1 MENYHKSKILAILIG
16 ILPLIFEFS
25 SNIWKGDNGFFIVS
39 AAYGLILLLLA
50 LSIPIEDL
58 DQWFL
63 EKTLSLL
70 SVFLALAV
78 VLNNLDIFPLSEI
91 GALYQLTII
100 SYMGILYF
108 LDRHFNTKNLVLL
121 FLNLNILAQLP
132 IKAGTLLIL
141 IISVLTF
148 VFYLIRVMVTFSEQL
163 RPFLLCVYLI
173 VLLISLVWY
182 VPELPEGIL
191 GNLSWNIGAILLLIE
206 LIILIEIIGAMIY
219 LKAKGYLAINAH
231 LIVGIIGFLTI
242 SELSMLVV
250 ESNVINTSYLVLIFI
265 LSLSIVNIFGNIS
278 LGKKQVK
285 ISVLI
290 PAYNSANTIVEALE
304 SIKNQ
309 TYQNW
314 EIILINDGSRDKTE
328 EIIRRYL
335 GNTKLPLTYTKQTHH
350 NYFQSIRHGLKYAS
364 GEIIF
369 VLDADKIL
377 FNQNVFYRAVST
389 ILGEKCDGMFIG
401 IRAMYQRLKDGKFHL
416 VRPYYRNE
424 VSLIK
429 TALGLGK
436 NIYTN
441 YAFWRREV
449 FETSVY
455 ENYLINGMPAWYNA
469 QNNLGLRV
477 ANGNFVGLKYRVSKK
492 SSLVNNHLKQNN
504 SKTLFELST
513 NLRTLHHIV
522 SRIKIPAYSTQA
534 TLYNLINRLR
544 IASLYPSIFK
554 QGQTSLK
561 EITPLVVKNI
571 KDSEL
576 DNVYLK
582 TIVDF
587 SNNFNPQKVVK
598 IIIHKDTKIYWG
610 TEIEEFNKKLS
621 KNMLDQFY
629 YDLMKMIAQG
639 TSVYKIK
646 KEDQKKLEQ
655 ILEFFTIRDYV
666 KIVSN

>member
-39 AAYGLILLLLA
+39 AAYGLVLLLLA

-108 LDRHFNTKNLVLL
+108 LDRHFNAKNLVLL
-121 FLNLNILAQLP
+121 LLNLNILAQLP

-148 VFYLIRVMVTFSEQL
+148 VFYLIRVVVTFSEQL

-182 VPELPEGIL
+182 VPELPDFVL
-191 GNLSWNIGAILLLIE
+191 KNLSWSIGSIIL
-206 LIILIEIIGAMIY
+206 LIEIIGSIFY
-219 LKAKGYLAINAH
+219 LKVKGHLRPTSH
-231 LIVGIIGFLTI
+231 LIVGIIIFLI
-242 SELSMLVV
+242 VNEISMLVA
-250 ESNVINTSYLVLIFI
+250 ESNVLNTSYLVLIFI
-265 LSLSIVNIFGNIS
+265 LSLSIINIFGNIS

-290 PAYNSANTIVEALE
+290 PAYNSAKTIVEALE

-314 EIILINDGSRDKTE
+314 EIILINDGSQDETE
-328 EIIRRYL
+328 KILRRYL
-335 GNTKLPLTYTKQTHH
+335 GNTKLPLKYTKQTHH
-350 NYFQSIRHGLKYAS
+350 NYFKAIRHGLKYAS

-377 FNQNVFYRAVST
+377 FNQNVFYRAIST
-389 ILGEKCDGMFIG
+389 ILGEKCDGMFVG

-429 TALGLGK
+429 TALGLGT

-441 YAFWRREV
+441 YAFWRREI

-469 QNNLGLRV
+469 ENNLGLRV
-477 ANGNFVGLKYRVSKK
+477 VNGNFVGLKYRVSKK
-492 SSLVNNHLKQNN
+492 VNLGDNPLKQNN

-522 SRIKIPAYSTQA
+522 SRINVPAYSTQA
-534 TLYNLINRLR
+534 TLYNLISRLH

-561 EITPLVVKNI
+561 KITPLVVKNI

-587 SNNFNPQKVVK
+587 SNNFDPQKTAK
-598 IIIHKDTKIYWG
+598 IVIPKGTKIYWG
-610 TEIEEFNKKLS
+610 TEFDEFSNKLS

-629 YDLMKMIAQG
+629 YDLMKIISQG
-639 TSVYKIK
+639 TTIYKIK
-646 KEDQKKLEQ
+646 KDDQKKLEQ

-666 KIVSN
+666 KIISN

>member
-1 MENYHKSKILAILIG
+1 MENYHKSNILAILIG

-108 LDRHFNTKNLVLL
+108 LDRHFNAKNLVLL
-121 FLNLNILAQLP
+121 LLNLNILAQLP

-148 VFYLIRVMVTFSEQL
+148 VFYLIRVVVTFSEQL

-182 VPELPEGIL
+182 VPELPDFVL
-191 GNLSWNIGAILLLIE
+191 KNLSWSIGSIIL
-206 LIILIEIIGAMIY
+206 LIEIIGSIFY
-219 LKAKGYLAINAH
+219 LKVKGHLRPTSH
-231 LIVGIIGFLTI
+231 LIVGIIIFLI
-242 SELSMLVV
+242 INEISMLVA
-250 ESNVINTSYLVLIFI
+250 ESNVLNTSYLVLIFI

-290 PAYNSANTIVEALE
+290 PAYNSAKTIVEALE

-314 EIILINDGSRDKTE
+314 EIILINDGSQDETE
-328 EIIRRYL
+328 KILRRYL
-335 GNTKLPLTYTKQTHH
+335 GNTKLPLKYTKQTHH
-350 NYFQSIRHGLKYAS
+350 NYFKAIRHGLKYAS

-389 ILGEKCDGMFIG
+389 ILGEKCDGMFVG

-429 TALGLGK
+429 TALGLGT

-441 YAFWRREV
+441 YAFWRREI

-469 QNNLGLRV
+469 ENNLGLRV
-477 ANGNFVGLKYRVSKK
+477 VNGNFVGLKYRVSKK
-492 SSLVNNHLKQNN
+492 VNLGDNPLKQNN

-522 SRIKIPAYSTQA
+522 SRINVPAYSTQA
-534 TLYNLINRLR
+534 TLYNLISRLH

-561 EITPLVVKNI
+561 KITPLVVKNI

-587 SNNFNPQKVVK
+587 SNNFDPQKTAK
-598 IIIHKDTKIYWG
+598 IVIPKGTKIYWG
-610 TEIEEFNKKLS
+610 TEFDEFSNKLS

-629 YDLMKMIAQG
+629 YDLMKIISQG
-639 TSVYKIK
+639 TTIYKIK
-646 KEDQKKLEQ
+646 KDDQKKLEQ

-666 KIVSN
+666 KIISN

>member
-25 SNIWKGDNGFFIVS
+25 SNIWKGDNGFFIIS
-39 AAYGLILLLLA
+39 AAYGLVLLLLA

-108 LDRHFNTKNLVLL
+108 LDRHFNAKNLVLL
-121 FLNLNILAQLP
+121 LLNLNILAQLP

-141 IISVLTF
+141 IISVLIF
-148 VFYLIRVMVTFSEQL
+148 VFYLIRVVVTFSEQL

-182 VPELPEGIL
+182 VPELPDFVL
-191 GNLSWNIGAILLLIE
+191 KNLSWSIGSIIL
-206 LIILIEIIGAMIY
+206 LIEIIGSISY
-219 LKAKGYLAINAH
+219 LKVKGHLRPTSH
-231 LIVGIIGFLTI
+231 LIVGIIIFLI
-242 SELSMLVV
+242 INEISMLVA
-250 ESNVINTSYLVLIFI
+250 ESNVLNTSYLVLIFI

-290 PAYNSANTIVEALE
+290 PAYNSAKTIVEALE

-314 EIILINDGSRDKTE
+314 EIILINDGSQDETE
-328 EIIRRYL
+328 TILRRYL
-335 GNTKLPLTYTKQTHH
+335 GNTKLPLKYTKQTHH
-350 NYFQSIRHGLKYAS
+350 NYFKAIRHGLKYAS

-389 ILGEKCDGMFIG
+389 ILGEKCDGMFVG

-429 TALGLGK
+429 TALGLGT

-441 YAFWRREV
+441 YAFWRREI

-469 QNNLGLRV
+469 ENNLGLRV
-477 ANGNFVGLKYRVSKK
+477 VNGNFVGLKYRVSKK
-492 SSLVNNHLKQNN
+492 VNLGDNPLKQNN

-522 SRIKIPAYSTQA
+522 SRINVPAYSTQA
-534 TLYNLINRLR
+534 TLYNLINRLH

-587 SNNFNPQKVVK
+587 SNNFDPQKTAK
-598 IIIHKDTKIYWG
+598 IVIPKGTKIYWG
-610 TEIEEFNKKLS
+610 TEFDEFSNKLS

-629 YDLMKMIAQG
+629 YDLMKIISQG
-639 TSVYKIK
+639 TTIYKIK
-646 KEDQKKLEQ
+646 KDDQKKLEQ

-666 KIVSN
+666 KIISN

>member
-50 LSIPIEDL
+50 LSIPLEDL

-108 LDRHFNTKNLVLL
+108 LDRHFNAKNLVLL
-121 FLNLNILAQLP
+121 LLNLNILAQLP

-148 VFYLIRVMVTFSEQL
+148 VFYLIRVVVTFSEQL

-182 VPELPEGIL
+182 VPEVPDFVFK
-191 GNLSWNIGAILLLIE
+191 NLSWSIGSVIL
-206 LIILIEIIGAMIY
+206 LIEIIGSIFY
-219 LKAKGYLAINAH
+219 LKVKGHLRPTSH
-231 LIVGIIGFLTI
+231 LIVGIIIFLI
-242 SELSMLVV
+242 INEISMLVA
-250 ESNVINTSYLVLIFI
+250 ESNVLNTSYLVLIFI
-265 LSLSIVNIFGNIS
+265 LSLSIVNIFGNIN

-290 PAYNSANTIVEALE
+290 PAYNSAKTIVEALE

-314 EIILINDGSRDKTE
+314 EIILINDGSQDETE
-328 EIIRRYL
+328 EILRRYL
-335 GNTKLPLTYTKQTHH
+335 GNTKLPLKYTKQTHH
-350 NYFQSIRHGLKYAS
+350 NYFKAIRHGLKYAS

-389 ILGEKCDGMFIG
+389 ILGEKCDGMFVG

-441 YAFWRREV
+441 YAFWRREI

-455 ENYLINGMPAWYNA
+455 ENYLINGMPVWYNA
-469 QNNLGLRV
+469 ENNLGLRV
-477 ANGNFVGLKYRVSKK
+477 VNGNFVGLKYRVSKK
-492 SSLVNNHLKQNN
+492 ANLGDNPLKQNN

-522 SRIKIPAYSTQA
+522 SRINVPAYSTQA
-534 TLYNLINRLR
+534 TLYDLINRLH

-561 EITPLVVKNI
+561 EITPLVTKNI
-571 KDSEL
+571 KNSEL
-576 DNVYLK
+576 NNIYLK
-582 TIVDF
+582 TIADF
-587 SNNFNPQKVVK
+587 SNNFDPQKTAK
-598 IIIHKDTKIYWG
+598 IAIPKGTKIYWG
-610 TEIEEFNKKLS
+610 TEIEEFSKKLS
-621 KNMLDQFY
+621 KNTLDQFY
-629 YDLMKMIAQG
+629 YDFMKIIGQG
-639 TSVYKIK
+639 TTIYEIK
-646 KEDQKKLEQ
+646 KDDQKKLEQ
-655 ILEFFTIRDYV
+655 ILDFFTIRDYV
-666 KIVSN
+666 RIISN

>member
-50 LSIPIEDL
+50 LSILLEDL

-108 LDRHFNTKNLVLL
+108 LDRHFNAKNLVLL
-121 FLNLNILAQLP
+121 LLNLNILAQLS

-148 VFYLIRVMVTFSEQL
+148 VFYLIRVVVTFSEQL

-182 VPELPEGIL
+182 VPELPDFVL
-191 GNLSWNIGAILLLIE
+191 KNLSWSIGSIIL
-206 LIILIEIIGAMIY
+206 LIEIIGSIFY
-219 LKAKGYLAINAH
+219 LKVKGHLRPSSH
-231 LIVGIIGFLTI
+231 LIVGIIIFLI
-242 SELSMLVV
+242 INEISMLVA
-250 ESNVINTSYLVLIFI
+250 ESNVLNTSYLVLIFI

-290 PAYNSANTIVEALE
+290 PAYNSAKTIVEALE

-314 EIILINDGSRDKTE
+314 EIILINDGSQDETE
-328 EIIRRYL
+328 EILRRYL
-335 GNTKLPLTYTKQTHH
+335 GNTKLPLKYTKQTHH
-350 NYFQSIRHGLKYAS
+350 NYFKAIRHGLKYAS

-389 ILGEKCDGMFIG
+389 ILGEKCDGMFVG

-441 YAFWRREV
+441 YAFWRREI

-455 ENYLINGMPAWYNA
+455 ENYLINGMPVWYNA
-469 QNNLGLRV
+469 ENNLGLRV
-477 ANGNFVGLKYRVSKK
+477 VNGNFVGLKYRVSKK
-492 SSLVNNHLKQNN
+492 VNLGDNSLKQNN

-522 SRIKIPAYSTQA
+522 SRINVPAYSTQA
-534 TLYNLINRLR
+534 TLYNLINRLH

-587 SNNFNPQKVVK
+587 SNNFDPQKTAK
-598 IIIHKDTKIYWG
+598 IVIPKGTKIYWG
-610 TEIEEFNKKLS
+610 TEIDEFSNKLS

-629 YDLMKMIAQG
+629 YDLMKIISQG
-639 TSVYKIK
+639 TTIYKIK
-646 KEDQKKLEQ
+646 KDDQKKLEQ
-655 ILEFFTIRDYV
+655 ILDFFTIRDYV
-666 KIVSN
+666 RIISN

>member
-50 LSIPIEDL
+50 LSIPLEDL

-108 LDRHFNTKNLVLL
+108 LDRHFNAKNLVLL
-121 FLNLNILAQLP
+121 LLNLNILAQLS

-148 VFYLIRVMVTFSEQL
+148 VFYLIRVVVTFSEQL

-182 VPELPEGIL
+182 VPEVPDFVFK
-191 GNLSWNIGAILLLIE
+191 NLSWSIGSIIL
-206 LIILIEIIGAMIY
+206 LIEIIGSIFY
-219 LKAKGYLAINAH
+219 LKVKGHLRPTSH
-231 LIVGIIGFLTI
+231 LIVGIIIFLI
-242 SELSMLVV
+242 INEISMLVA
-250 ESNVINTSYLVLIFI
+250 ESNVLNTSYLVLIFI

-290 PAYNSANTIVEALE
+290 PAYNSAKTIVEALE

-314 EIILINDGSRDKTE
+314 EIILINDGSQDETE
-328 EIIRRYL
+328 EILRRYL
-335 GNTKLPLTYTKQTHH
+335 GNTKLSLKYTKQTHH
-350 NYFQSIRHGLKYAS
+350 NYFKAIRHGLKYAS

-389 ILGEKCDGMFIG
+389 ILGEKCDGMFVG

-441 YAFWRREV
+441 YAFWRREI

-455 ENYLINGMPAWYNA
+455 ENYLINGMPVWYNA
-469 QNNLGLRV
+469 ENNLGLRV
-477 ANGNFVGLKYRVSKK
+477 VNGNFVGLKYRVSKK
-492 SSLVNNHLKQNN
+492 VNLGDNSLKQNN

-522 SRIKIPAYSTQA
+522 SRINVPAYSTQA
-534 TLYNLINRLR
+534 TLYNLINRLH

-587 SNNFNPQKVVK
+587 SNNFDPQKTTK
-598 IIIHKDTKIYWG
+598 IVIPKGTKIYWG
-610 TEIEEFNKKLS
+610 TEIDEFSNKLS

-629 YDLMKMIAQG
+629 YDLMKIISQG
-639 TSVYKIK
+639 TTIYKIK
-646 KEDQKKLEQ
+646 KDDQKKLEQ
-655 ILEFFTIRDYV
+655 ILDFFTIRDYV
-666 KIVSN
+666 RIISN

>member
-25 SNIWKGDNGFFIVS
+25 SNLWKGDNGFFIVS

-50 LSIPIEDL
+50 LSIPLEDL

-108 LDRHFNTKNLVLL
+108 LDRHFNAKNLVLL
-121 FLNLNILAQLP
+121 LLNLNILAQLP

-148 VFYLIRVMVTFSEQL
+148 VFYLIRVVVTFSEQL

-182 VPELPEGIL
+182 VPEVPDFVFK
-191 GNLSWNIGAILLLIE
+191 NLSWSIGSIIL
-206 LIILIEIIGAMIY
+206 LIEIIGSIFY
-219 LKAKGYLAINAH
+219 LKVKGHLRPTSH
-231 LIVGIIGFLTI
+231 LIVGIIIFLI
-242 SELSMLVV
+242 INEISMLVA
-250 ESNVINTSYLVLIFI
+250 ESNVLNTSYLVLIFI
-265 LSLSIVNIFGNIS
+265 LSLSIVNIFGNIN

-290 PAYNSANTIVEALE
+290 PAYNSAKTIVEALE

-314 EIILINDGSRDKTE
+314 EIILINDGSQDETE
-328 EIIRRYL
+328 EILRRYL
-335 GNTKLPLTYTKQTHH
+335 GNTKLPLKYTKQTHH
-350 NYFQSIRHGLKYAS
+350 NYFKAIRHGLKYAS

-389 ILGEKCDGMFIG
+389 ILGEKCDGMFVG

-441 YAFWRREV
+441 YAFWRREI

-455 ENYLINGMPAWYNA
+455 ENYLINGMPVWYNA
-469 QNNLGLRV
+469 ENNLGLRV
-477 ANGNFVGLKYRVSKK
+477 VNGNFVGLKYRVSKK
-492 SSLVNNHLKQNN
+492 VNLGDNSLKQNN

-522 SRIKIPAYSTQA
+522 SRINVPAYSTQA
-534 TLYNLINRLR
+534 TLYDLINRLH

-561 EITPLVVKNI
+561 EITPLVTKNI
-571 KDSEL
+571 KNSEL
-576 DNVYLK
+576 NNIYLK
-582 TIVDF
+582 TIADF
-587 SNNFNPQKVVK
+587 SNNFDPQKTAK
-598 IIIHKDTKIYWG
+598 IAIPKGTKIYWG
-610 TEIEEFNKKLS
+610 TEIEEFSKKLS
-621 KNMLDQFY
+621 KNTLDQFY
-629 YDLMKMIAQG
+629 YDFMKIIGQG
-639 TSVYKIK
+639 TTIYEIK
-646 KEDQKKLEQ
+646 KDDQKKLEQ

-666 KIVSN
+666 RIISN

>member
-108 LDRHFNTKNLVLL
+108 LDRHFNAKNLVLL
-121 FLNLNILAQLP
+121 LLNLNILAQLP

-148 VFYLIRVMVTFSEQL
+148 VFYLIRVVVTFSEQL

-182 VPELPEGIL
+182 VPELPDFVL
-191 GNLSWNIGAILLLIE
+191 KNLSWSIGSIIL
-206 LIILIEIIGAMIY
+206 LIEIIGSIFY
-219 LKAKGYLAINAH
+219 LKVKDHLRPTSH
-231 LIVGIIGFLTI
+231 LIVGIIIFLI
-242 SELSMLVV
+242 INEISMLVA
-250 ESNVINTSYLVLIFI
+250 ESNVLNTSYLVLIFI

-290 PAYNSANTIVEALE
+290 PAYNSAKTIVEALE

-314 EIILINDGSRDKTE
+314 EIILINDGSQDETE
-328 EIIRRYL
+328 TILRRYL
-335 GNTKLPLTYTKQTHH
+335 GNTKLPLKYTKQTHH
-350 NYFQSIRHGLKYAS
+350 NYFKAIRHGLKYAS

-389 ILGEKCDGMFIG
+389 ILGEKCDGMFVG

-429 TALGLGK
+429 TALGLGT

-441 YAFWRREV
+441 YAFWRREI

-469 QNNLGLRV
+469 ENNLGLRV
-477 ANGNFVGLKYRVSKK
+477 VNGNFVGLKYRVSKK
-492 SSLVNNHLKQNN
+492 VNLGDNPLKQNN

-522 SRIKIPAYSTQA
+522 SRINVPAYSTQA
-534 TLYNLINRLR
+534 TLYNLISRLH

-561 EITPLVVKNI
+561 KITPLVVKNI

-587 SNNFNPQKVVK
+587 SNNFDPQKTAK
-598 IIIHKDTKIYWG
+598 IVIPKGTKIYWG
-610 TEIEEFNKKLS
+610 TEFDEFSNKLS

-629 YDLMKMIAQG
+629 YDLMKIISQG
-639 TSVYKIK
+639 TTIYKIK
-646 KEDQKKLEQ
+646 KDDQKKLEQ

-666 KIVSN
+666 KIISN

>member
-39 AAYGLILLLLA
+39 AAYGLVLLLLA

-108 LDRHFNTKNLVLL
+108 LDRHFNAKNLVLL
-121 FLNLNILAQLP
+121 LLNLNILAQLP

-148 VFYLIRVMVTFSEQL
+148 VFYLIRVVVTFSEQL

-182 VPELPEGIL
+182 VPELPDFVL
-191 GNLSWNIGAILLLIE
+191 KNLSWSIGSIIL
-206 LIILIEIIGAMIY
+206 LIEIIGSIFY
-219 LKAKGYLAINAH
+219 LKVKDHLRPTSH
-231 LIVGIIGFLTI
+231 LIVGIIIFLI
-242 SELSMLVV
+242 INEISMLVA
-250 ESNVINTSYLVLIFI
+250 ESNVLNTSYLVLIFI

-290 PAYNSANTIVEALE
+290 PAYNSAKTIVEALE

-314 EIILINDGSRDKTE
+314 EIILINDGSQDETE
-328 EIIRRYL
+328 TILRRYL
-335 GNTKLPLTYTKQTHH
+335 GNTKLPLKYTKQTHH
-350 NYFQSIRHGLKYAS
+350 NYFKAIRHGLKYAS

-389 ILGEKCDGMFIG
+389 ILGEKCDGMFVG

-429 TALGLGK
+429 TALGLGT

-441 YAFWRREV
+441 YAFWRREI

-469 QNNLGLRV
+469 ENNLGLRV
-477 ANGNFVGLKYRVSKK
+477 VNGNFVGLKYRVSKK
-492 SSLVNNHLKQNN
+492 VNLGDNPLKQNN

-522 SRIKIPAYSTQA
+522 SRINAPAYSTQA
-534 TLYNLINRLR
+534 TLYNLINRLH

-571 KDSEL
+571 KYSEL

-587 SNNFNPQKVVK
+587 SNNFDPQKTAK
-598 IIIHKDTKIYWG
+598 IVIPKGTKIYWG
-610 TEIEEFNKKLS
+610 TEIDEFSNKLS

-629 YDLMKMIAQG
+629 YDLMKIISQG
-639 TSVYKIK
+639 TTIYKIK
-646 KEDQKKLEQ
+646 KDDQKKLEQ

-666 KIVSN
+666 KIISN

>member
-100 SYMGILYF
+100 SYMEILYF
-108 LDRHFNTKNLVLL
+108 LDRHFNAKNLVLL
-121 FLNLNILAQLP
+121 LLNLNILAQLP

-141 IISVLTF
+141 IISVLIF
-148 VFYLIRVMVTFSEQL
+148 VFYLIRVVVTFSEQL

-182 VPELPEGIL
+182 VPELL
-191 GNLSWNIGAILLLIE
+191 DFVLKNLSWSIGSIIL
-206 LIILIEIIGAMIY
+206 LIEIIGSIFY
-219 LKAKGYLAINAH
+219 LKVKGHLRPTSH
-231 LIVGIIGFLTI
+231 LIVGIIIFLI
-242 SELSMLVV
+242 INEISMLVA
-250 ESNVINTSYLVLIFI
+250 ESNVLNTSYLVLIFI

-290 PAYNSANTIVEALE
+290 PAYNSAKTIVEALE

-314 EIILINDGSRDKTE
+314 EIILINDGSQDETE
-328 EIIRRYL
+328 TILRRYL
-335 GNTKLPLTYTKQTHH
+335 GNTKLPLKYTKQTHH
-350 NYFQSIRHGLKYAS
+350 NYFKAIRHGLKYAS

-389 ILGEKCDGMFIG
+389 ILGEKCDGMFVG

-429 TALGLGK
+429 TALGLGT

-441 YAFWRREV
+441 YAFWRREI

-469 QNNLGLRV
+469 ENNLGLRV
-477 ANGNFVGLKYRVSKK
+477 VNGNFVGLKYRVSKK
-492 SSLVNNHLKQNN
+492 VNLGDNPLKQNN

-522 SRIKIPAYSTQA
+522 SRINVPAYSTQA
-534 TLYNLINRLR
+534 TLYNLINRLH

-587 SNNFNPQKVVK
+587 SNNFDPQKTAK
-598 IIIHKDTKIYWG
+598 IVIPKGTKIYWG
-610 TEIEEFNKKLS
+610 TGIDEFSNKLS
-621 KNMLDQFY
+621 KNTLEQFY
-629 YDLMKMIAQG
+629 YDLIKIISQG
-639 TSVYKIK
+639 TTIYKIK
-646 KEDQKKLEQ
+646 KDDQKKLEQ

-666 KIVSN
+666 KIISN

>member
-1 MENYHKSKILAILIG
+1 MEY
-16 ILPLIFEFS
+16 
-25 SNIWKGDNGFFIVS
+25 
-39 AAYGLILLLLA
+39 
-50 LSIPIEDL
+50 
-58 DQWFL
+58 
-63 EKTLSLL
+63 
-70 SVFLALAV
+70 
-78 VLNNLDIFPLSEI
+78 
-91 GALYQLTII
+91 
-100 SYMGILYF
+100 
-108 LDRHFNTKNLVLL
+108 
-121 FLNLNILAQLP
+121 
-132 IKAGTLLIL
+132 
-141 IISVLTF
+141 
-148 VFYLIRVMVTFSEQL
+148 
-163 RPFLLCVYLI
+163 C
-173 VLLISLVWY
+173 
-182 VPELPEGIL
+182 
-191 GNLSWNIGAILLLIE
+191 
-206 LIILIEIIGAMIY
+206 
-219 LKAKGYLAINAH
+219 
-231 LIVGIIGFLTI
+231 
-242 SELSMLVV
+242 
-250 ESNVINTSYLVLIFI
+250 NTSYLVLIFI

-314 EIILINDGSRDKTE
+314 EIILINDSSRDKTE
-328 EIIRRYL
+328 EILRRYL
-335 GNTKLPLTYTKQTHH
+335 GNTKLPLKYIKQTHH
-350 NYFQSIRHGLKYAS
+350 NYFQAIRHGLKYAH

-492 SSLVNNHLKQNN
+492 VNLVDNPLKQTN

-522 SRIKIPAYSTQA
+522 SRIKVPAYSTQA
-534 TLYNLINRLR
+534 ALYNLINRLH

-554 QGQTSLK
+554 QGQTSLR
-561 EITPLVVKNI
+561 EITPLVTKNI
-571 KDSEL
+571 KNSEL
-576 DNVYLK
+576 NNIYLN

-587 SNNFNPQKVVK
+587 SNNFDPQKTAK
-598 IIIHKDTKIYWG
+598 ISIPKGTKIYWG
-610 TEIEEFNKKLS
+610 TEIEEFSKKLS
-621 KNMLDQFY
+621 KNTLDQFY
-629 YDLMKMIAQG
+629 YDFMKIIGQG
-639 TSVYKIK
+639 TTIYEIK
-646 KEDQKKLEQ
+646 KDDQKKLEQ
-655 ILEFFTIRDYV
+655 VLEFFTIRDYV
-666 KIVSN
+666 KIISN

>member
-108 LDRHFNTKNLVLL
+108 LDRHFNAKNLVLL
-121 FLNLNILAQLP
+121 LLNLNILAQLP

-148 VFYLIRVMVTFSEQL
+148 VFYLIRVVVTFSEQL

-182 VPELPEGIL
+182 VPELPDFVL
-191 GNLSWNIGAILLLIE
+191 KNLSWSIGSIIL
-206 LIILIEIIGAMIY
+206 LIEIIGSIFY
-219 LKAKGYLAINAH
+219 LKVKGHLRPTSH
-231 LIVGIIGFLTI
+231 LIVGIIIFLI
-242 SELSMLVV
+242 VNEISMLVA
-250 ESNVINTSYLVLIFI
+250 ESNVLNTSYLVLIFI

-290 PAYNSANTIVEALE
+290 PAYNSAKTIVEALE

-314 EIILINDGSRDKTE
+314 EIILINDGSQDETE
-328 EIIRRYL
+328 KILRRYL
-335 GNTKLPLTYTKQTHH
+335 GNTKLPLKYTKQTHH
-350 NYFQSIRHGLKYAS
+350 NYFKAIRHGLKYAS

-389 ILGEKCDGMFIG
+389 ILGEKCDGMFVG

-429 TALGLGK
+429 TALGLGT

-441 YAFWRREV
+441 YAFWRREI

-455 ENYLINGMPAWYNA
+455 ENYLINGMPAWYNTE
-469 QNNLGLRV
+469 NNLGLRV
-477 ANGNFVGLKYRVSKK
+477 VNGNFVGLKYRVSKK
-492 SSLVNNHLKQNN
+492 VNLGDNPLKQNN

-522 SRIKIPAYSTQA
+522 SRINVPAYSTQA
-534 TLYNLINRLR
+534 TLYNLINRLH

-587 SNNFNPQKVVK
+587 SNNFDPQKTAK
-598 IIIHKDTKIYWG
+598 IVIPKGTKIYWG
-610 TEIEEFNKKLS
+610 TGIDEFSNKLS
-621 KNMLDQFY
+621 KNTLEQFY
-629 YDLMKMIAQG
+629 YDLIKIISQG
-639 TSVYKIK
+639 TTIYKIK
-646 KEDQKKLEQ
+646 KDDQKKLEQ

-666 KIVSN
+666 KIISN

>member
-25 SNIWKGDNGFFIVS
+25 SNIWKGDNGFFIIS
-39 AAYGLILLLLA
+39 AAYGLVLLLLA

-108 LDRHFNTKNLVLL
+108 LDRHFNAKNLVLL
-121 FLNLNILAQLP
+121 LLNLNILAQLP

-148 VFYLIRVMVTFSEQL
+148 VFYLIRVVVTFSEQL

-182 VPELPEGIL
+182 VPELPDFVL
-191 GNLSWNIGAILLLIE
+191 KNLSWSIGSIIL
-206 LIILIEIIGAMIY
+206 LIEIIGSIFY
-219 LKAKGYLAINAH
+219 LKVKGHLRPTSH
-231 LIVGIIGFLTI
+231 LIVGIIIFLI
-242 SELSMLVV
+242 VNEISMLVS
-250 ESNVINTSYLVLIFI
+250 ESNVLNTSYLVLIFI

-290 PAYNSANTIVEALE
+290 PAYNSAKTIVEALE

-314 EIILINDGSRDKTE
+314 EIILINDGSQDETE
-328 EIIRRYL
+328 KILRRYL
-335 GNTKLPLTYTKQTHH
+335 GNTKLPLKYTKQTHH
-350 NYFQSIRHGLKYAS
+350 NYFKAIRHGLKYAS

-389 ILGEKCDGMFIG
+389 ILGEKCDGMFVG

-429 TALGLGK
+429 TALGLGT

-441 YAFWRREV
+441 YAFWRREI

-469 QNNLGLRV
+469 ENNLGLRV
-477 ANGNFVGLKYRVSKK
+477 VNGNFVGLKYRVSKK
-492 SSLVNNHLKQNN
+492 VNLGDNPLKQNN

-522 SRIKIPAYSTQA
+522 SRINVPAYSTQE
-534 TLYNLINRLR
+534 TLYNLISRLH

-561 EITPLVVKNI
+561 KITPLVVKNI

-587 SNNFNPQKVVK
+587 SNNFDPQKTAK
-598 IIIHKDTKIYWG
+598 IVIPKGTKIYWG
-610 TEIEEFNKKLS
+610 TEIDEFSNKLS

-629 YDLMKMIAQG
+629 YDLMKIISQG
-639 TSVYKIK
+639 TTIYKIK
-646 KEDQKKLEQ
+646 KDDQKKLEQ

-666 KIVSN
+666 KIISN

>member
-25 SNIWKGDNGFFIVS
+25 SNIWKDDNGFFIVS

-108 LDRHFNTKNLVLL
+108 LDRHFNAKNLVLL
-121 FLNLNILAQLP
+121 LLNLNILAQLP

-148 VFYLIRVMVTFSEQL
+148 VFYLIRVVVTFSEQL

-182 VPELPEGIL
+182 VPELPDFVL
-191 GNLSWNIGAILLLIE
+191 KNLSWSIGSIIL
-206 LIILIEIIGAMIY
+206 LIEIIGSIFY
-219 LKAKGYLAINAH
+219 LKVKGHLRPTSH
-231 LIVGIIGFLTI
+231 LIVGIIIFLI
-242 SELSMLVV
+242 VNEISMLVA
-250 ESNVINTSYLVLIFI
+250 ESNVLNTSYLVLIFI

-290 PAYNSANTIVEALE
+290 PAYNSAKTIVEALE

-314 EIILINDGSRDKTE
+314 EIILINDGSQDKTE
-328 EIIRRYL
+328 KILRRYL
-335 GNTKLPLTYTKQTHH
+335 GNTKLPLKYTKQTHH
-350 NYFQSIRHGLKYAS
+350 NYFKAIRHGLKYAS

-389 ILGEKCDGMFIG
+389 ILGEKCDGMFVG

-429 TALGLGK
+429 TALGLGT

-441 YAFWRREV
+441 YAFWRREI

-469 QNNLGLRV
+469 ENNLGLRV
-477 ANGNFVGLKYRVSKK
+477 VNGNFVGLKYRVSKK
-492 SSLVNNHLKQNN
+492 VNLGDNPLKQNN

-522 SRIKIPAYSTQA
+522 SRINVPAYSTQA
-534 TLYNLINRLR
+534 TLYNLISRLH

-561 EITPLVVKNI
+561 KITPLVVKNI

-587 SNNFNPQKVVK
+587 SNNFDPQKTAK
-598 IIIHKDTKIYWG
+598 IVIPKGTKIYWG
-610 TEIEEFNKKLS
+610 TEIDEFSNKLS

-629 YDLMKMIAQG
+629 YDLMKIISQG
-639 TSVYKIK
+639 TTIYKIK
-646 KEDQKKLEQ
+646 KDDQKKLEQ

-666 KIVSN
+666 KIISN

>member
-39 AAYGLILLLLA
+39 AAYGLVLLLLA

-78 VLNNLDIFPLSEI
+78 VLNNLYIFPLSEI

-108 LDRHFNTKNLVLL
+108 LDRHFNAKNLVLL
-121 FLNLNILAQLP
+121 LLNLNILAQLP

-148 VFYLIRVMVTFSEQL
+148 VFYLIRVVVTFSEQL

-182 VPELPEGIL
+182 VPELPDFVL
-191 GNLSWNIGAILLLIE
+191 KNLSWSIGSIIL
-206 LIILIEIIGAMIY
+206 LIEIIGSIFY
-219 LKAKGYLAINAH
+219 LKVKGHLRPTSH
-231 LIVGIIGFLTI
+231 LIVGIIIFLI
-242 SELSMLVV
+242 VNEISMLVA
-250 ESNVINTSYLVLIFI
+250 ESNVLNTSYLVLIFI

-290 PAYNSANTIVEALE
+290 PAYNSAKTIVEALE

-314 EIILINDGSRDKTE
+314 EIILINDGSQDETE
-328 EIIRRYL
+328 KILRRYL
-335 GNTKLPLTYTKQTHH
+335 GNTKLPLKYTKQTHH
-350 NYFQSIRHGLKYAS
+350 NYFKAIRHGLKYAS

-389 ILGEKCDGMFIG
+389 ILGEKCDGMFVG

-429 TALGLGK
+429 TALGLGT

-441 YAFWRREV
+441 YAFWRREI

-469 QNNLGLRV
+469 ENNLGLRV
-477 ANGNFVGLKYRVSKK
+477 VNGNFVGLKYRVSKK
-492 SSLVNNHLKQNN
+492 VNLGDNPLKQNN

-522 SRIKIPAYSTQA
+522 SRINVPAYSTQA
-534 TLYNLINRLR
+534 TLYNLINRLH

-587 SNNFNPQKVVK
+587 SNNFDPQKTAK
-598 IIIHKDTKIYWG
+598 IVIPKGTKIYWG
-610 TEIEEFNKKLS
+610 TGIDEFSNKLS
-621 KNMLDQFY
+621 KNTLEQFY
-629 YDLMKMIAQG
+629 YDLMKIISQG
-639 TSVYKIK
+639 TTIYKIK
-646 KEDQKKLEQ
+646 KDDQKKLEQ

-666 KIVSN
+666 KIISN

>member
-108 LDRHFNTKNLVLL
+108 LDRHFNAKNLVLL
-121 FLNLNILAQLP
+121 LLNLNILAQLP

-148 VFYLIRVMVTFSEQL
+148 VFYLIRVVVTFSEQL

-182 VPELPEGIL
+182 VPELPDFVL
-191 GNLSWNIGAILLLIE
+191 KNLSWSIGSIIL
-206 LIILIEIIGAMIY
+206 LIEIIGSIFY
-219 LKAKGYLAINAH
+219 LKVKGHLRPTSH
-231 LIVGIIGFLTI
+231 LIVGIIIFLI
-242 SELSMLVV
+242 VNEISMLVS
-250 ESNVINTSYLVLIFI
+250 ESNVLNTSYLVLIFI

-290 PAYNSANTIVEALE
+290 PAYNSAKTIVEALE

-314 EIILINDGSRDKTE
+314 EIILINDGSQDETE
-328 EIIRRYL
+328 KILRRYL
-335 GNTKLPLTYTKQTHH
+335 GNTKLPLKYIKQTHH
-350 NYFQSIRHGLKYAS
+350 NYFKAIRHGLKYAS

-389 ILGEKCDGMFIG
+389 ILGEKCDGMFVG

-429 TALGLGK
+429 TALGLGT

-441 YAFWRREV
+441 YAFWRREI

-469 QNNLGLRV
+469 ENNLGLRV
-477 ANGNFVGLKYRVSKK
+477 VNGNFVGLKYRVSKK
-492 SSLVNNHLKQNN
+492 VNLGDNPLKQSN

-513 NLRTLHHIV
+513 NSRTLHHIV
-522 SRIKIPAYSTQA
+522 SRINVPAYSTQA
-534 TLYNLINRLR
+534 TLYNLINRLH

-561 EITPLVVKNI
+561 KITPLVVKNI

-587 SNNFNPQKVVK
+587 SNNFDPQKTAK
-598 IIIHKDTKIYWG
+598 IVIPKGTKIYWG
-610 TEIEEFNKKLS
+610 TEFDEFSNKLS

-629 YDLMKMIAQG
+629 YDLMKIISQG
-639 TSVYKIK
+639 TTIYKIK
-646 KEDQKKLEQ
+646 KDDQKKLEQ

-666 KIVSN
+666 KIISN

>member
-39 AAYGLILLLLA
+39 AAYGLVLLLLA

-108 LDRHFNTKNLVLL
+108 LDRHFNAKNLVLL
-121 FLNLNILAQLP
+121 LLNLNILAQLP

-148 VFYLIRVMVTFSEQL
+148 VFYLIRVVVTFSEQL

-182 VPELPEGIL
+182 VPELPDFVL
-191 GNLSWNIGAILLLIE
+191 KNLSWSIGSIIL
-206 LIILIEIIGAMIY
+206 LIEIIGSIFY
-219 LKAKGYLAINAH
+219 LKVKGHLRPTSH
-231 LIVGIIGFLTI
+231 LIVGIIIFLI
-242 SELSMLVV
+242 VNEISMLVS
-250 ESNVINTSYLVLIFI
+250 ESNVLNTSYLVLIFI

-290 PAYNSANTIVEALE
+290 PAYNSAKTIVEALE

-314 EIILINDGSRDKTE
+314 EIILINDGSQDETE
-328 EIIRRYL
+328 KILRRYL
-335 GNTKLPLTYTKQTHH
+335 GNTKLPLKYTKQTHH
-350 NYFQSIRHGLKYAS
+350 NYFKAIRHGLKYAS

-389 ILGEKCDGMFIG
+389 ILGEKCDGMFVG

-429 TALGLGK
+429 TALGLGT

-441 YAFWRREV
+441 YAFWRREI

-469 QNNLGLRV
+469 ENNLGLRV
-477 ANGNFVGLKYRVSKK
+477 VNGNFVGLKYRVSKK
-492 SSLVNNHLKQNN
+492 VNLGDNPLKQNN

-522 SRIKIPAYSTQA
+522 SRINVPAYSTQA
-534 TLYNLINRLR
+534 TLYNLISRLH
-544 IASLYPSIFK
+544 IASLYPSISK

-561 EITPLVVKNI
+561 KITPLVVKNI

-587 SNNFNPQKVVK
+587 SNNFDPQKTAK
-598 IIIHKDTKIYWG
+598 IVIPKGTKIYWG
-610 TEIEEFNKKLS
+610 TEFDEFSNKLS

-629 YDLMKMIAQG
+629 YDLMKIISQG
-639 TSVYKIK
+639 TTIYKIK
-646 KEDQKKLEQ
+646 KDDQKKLEQ

-666 KIVSN
+666 KIISN

>member
-50 LSIPIEDL
+50 LSIPLEDL

-108 LDRHFNTKNLVLL
+108 LDRHFNAKNLVLL
-121 FLNLNILAQLP
+121 LLNLNILAQLP

-148 VFYLIRVMVTFSEQL
+148 VFYLIRVVVTFSEQL

-182 VPELPEGIL
+182 VPEVPDFVFK
-191 GNLSWNIGAILLLIE
+191 NLSWSIGSVIL
-206 LIILIEIIGAMIY
+206 LIEIIGSIFY
-219 LKAKGYLAINAH
+219 LKVKGHLRPTSH
-231 LIVGIIGFLTI
+231 LIVGIIIFLI
-242 SELSMLVV
+242 INEISMLVA
-250 ESNVINTSYLVLIFI
+250 ESNVLNTSYLVLIFI

-290 PAYNSANTIVEALE
+290 PAYNSAKTIVEALE

-314 EIILINDGSRDKTE
+314 EIILINDGSQDETE
-328 EIIRRYL
+328 EILRRYL
-335 GNTKLPLTYTKQTHH
+335 GNTKLSLKYTKQTHH
-350 NYFQSIRHGLKYAS
+350 NYFKAIRHGLKYAS

-389 ILGEKCDGMFIG
+389 ILGEKCDGMFVG

-441 YAFWRREV
+441 YAFWRREI

-455 ENYLINGMPAWYNA
+455 ENYLINGMPVWYNA
-469 QNNLGLRV
+469 ENNLGLRV
-477 ANGNFVGLKYRVSKK
+477 VNGNFVGLKYRVSKK
-492 SSLVNNHLKQNN
+492 VNLGDNSLKQNN

-522 SRIKIPAYSTQA
+522 SRINVPAYSTQA
-534 TLYNLINRLR
+534 TLYNLINRLH

-587 SNNFNPQKVVK
+587 SNNFDPQKTTK
-598 IIIHKDTKIYWG
+598 IVIPKGTKIYWG
-610 TEIEEFNKKLS
+610 TEIDEFSNKLS

-629 YDLMKMIAQG
+629 YDLMKIISQG
-639 TSVYKIK
+639 TTIYKIK
-646 KEDQKKLEQ
+646 KDDQKKLEQ
-655 ILEFFTIRDYV
+655 ILDFFTIRDYV
-666 KIVSN
+666 RIISN

>member
-39 AAYGLILLLLA
+39 AAYGLVLLLLA

-108 LDRHFNTKNLVLL
+108 LDRHFNAKNLVLL
-121 FLNLNILAQLP
+121 LLNLNILAQLP

-148 VFYLIRVMVTFSEQL
+148 VFYLIRVVVTFSEQL

-182 VPELPEGIL
+182 VPELPDFVL
-191 GNLSWNIGAILLLIE
+191 KNLSWSIGSIIL
-206 LIILIEIIGAMIY
+206 LIEIIGSIFY
-219 LKAKGYLAINAH
+219 LKVKGHLRPTSH
-231 LIVGIIGFLTI
+231 LIVGIIIFLI
-242 SELSMLVV
+242 VNEISMLVS
-250 ESNVINTSYLVLIFI
+250 ESNVLNTSYLVLIFI
-265 LSLSIVNIFGNIS
+265 LFLSIVNIFGNIS

-290 PAYNSANTIVEALE
+290 PAYNSAKTIVEALE

-314 EIILINDGSRDKTE
+314 EIILINDGSQDETE
-328 EIIRRYL
+328 KILRRYL
-335 GNTKLPLTYTKQTHH
+335 GNTKLPLKYTKQTHH
-350 NYFQSIRHGLKYAS
+350 NYFKAIRHGLKYAS

-389 ILGEKCDGMFIG
+389 ILGEKCDGMFVG

-429 TALGLGK
+429 TVLGLGT

-441 YAFWRREV
+441 YAFWRREI

-469 QNNLGLRV
+469 ENNLGLRV
-477 ANGNFVGLKYRVSKK
+477 VNGNFVGLKYRVSKK
-492 SSLVNNHLKQNN
+492 VNLGDNPLKQNN

-522 SRIKIPAYSTQA
+522 SRINMPAYSTQA
-534 TLYNLINRLR
+534 TLYNLINRLH

-587 SNNFNPQKVVK
+587 SNNFDPQKTAK
-598 IIIHKDTKIYWG
+598 IVIPKGTKIYWG
-610 TEIEEFNKKLS
+610 TGIDEFSNKLS
-621 KNMLDQFY
+621 KNTLEQFY
-629 YDLMKMIAQG
+629 YDLIKIISQG
-639 TSVYKIK
+639 TTIYKIK
-646 KEDQKKLEQ
+646 H
-655 ILEFFTIRDYV
+655 
-666 KIVSN
+666 

>member
-16 ILPLIFEFS
+16 ILPLIFELS

-39 AAYGLILLLLA
+39 AAYGLILLLLV
-50 LSIPIEDL
+50 LSMPLEDL

-70 SVFLALAV
+70 SVFLALV
-78 VLNNLDIFPLSEI
+78 VFLNKIDIFSLSEI

-121 FLNLNILAQLP
+121 LLNLNVLAQLP

-141 IISVLTF
+141 IVSVLTF
-148 VFYLIRVMVTFSEQL
+148 IFYLIRVIITFSEQL

-182 VPELPEGIL
+182 VPELPDFVL
-191 GNLSWNIGAILLLIE
+191 KNLSWSIGAIFL
-206 LIILIEIIGAMIY
+206 LIEIIGAIFY
-219 LKAKGYLAINAH
+219 LKFRGNLRPTSH
-231 LIVGIIGFLTI
+231 LIVGIIIFLIINEI
-242 SELSMLVV
+242 SLLIA
-250 ESNVINTSYLVLIFI
+250 ESNVINTSYLILIFI
-265 LSLSIVNIFGNIS
+265 LALSIVNIFGNIS
-278 LGKKQVK
+278 LEEKEVK

-290 PAYNSANTIVEALE
+290 PAHNSANTIVEALE

-314 EIILINDGSRDKTE
+314 EIILINDGSRDETE
-328 EIIRRYL
+328 EILKRYL
-335 GNTKLPLTYTKQTHH
+335 RNTKLHLKYIRQNHH
-350 NYFQSIRHGLKYAS
+350 NYFQAIRYGLKYAS

-369 VLDADKIL
+369 VLNADKIL

-389 ILGEKCDGMFIG
+389 ILGEKCDGMFVG

-449 FETSVY
+449 FETSIY

-469 QNNLGLRV
+469 RNNLGLRV
-477 ANGNFVGLKYRVSKK
+477 VNGNFVGLKYRVSKK
-492 SSLVNNHLKQNN
+492 ENLVDNVLKQNN
-504 SKTLFELST
+504 SRTLFDLSV
-513 NLRTLHHIV
+513 NLRTLYHIV
-522 SRIKIPAYSTQA
+522 SRIKVPAYSAQV
-534 TLYNLINRLR
+534 TLYNIINRLH

-554 QGQTSLK
+554 HGQTPLEK
-561 EITPLVVKNI
+561 LAPLVDEII
-571 KDSEL
+571 KDSKL
-576 DNVYLK
+576 DNMYLK

-587 SNNFNPQKVVK
+587 SNNFDPQKTAK
-598 IIIHKDTKIYWG
+598 ITIPKGTRIYWG
-610 TEIEEFNKKLS
+610 TEIEEFNKKLE
-621 KNMLDQFY
+621 KNALEPFY
-629 YDLMKMIAQG
+629 YDLMKKIAQG
-639 TSVYKIK
+639 TTIFKVK
-646 KEDQKKLEQ
+646 KEDQKKAEQ
-655 ILEFFTIRDYV
+655 ILEFFTIKDYAKV
-666 KIVSN
+666 VRI

>member
-39 AAYGLILLLLA
+39 AAYGLVLLLLA

-108 LDRHFNTKNLVLL
+108 LDRHFNAKNLVLL
-121 FLNLNILAQLP
+121 LLNLNILAQLP

-148 VFYLIRVMVTFSEQL
+148 VFYLIRVVVTFSEQL

-182 VPELPEGIL
+182 VPELPDFVL
-191 GNLSWNIGAILLLIE
+191 KNLSWSIGSIIL
-206 LIILIEIIGAMIY
+206 LIEIIGSIFY
-219 LKAKGYLAINAH
+219 LKVKGHLIPTSH
-231 LIVGIIGFLTI
+231 LIVGIIIFLI
-242 SELSMLVV
+242 VNEISMLVS
-250 ESNVINTSYLVLIFI
+250 ESNVLNTSYLVLIFI

-290 PAYNSANTIVEALE
+290 PAYNSAKTIVEALE

-314 EIILINDGSRDKTE
+314 EIILINDGSQDETE
-328 EIIRRYL
+328 KILRRYL
-335 GNTKLPLTYTKQTHH
+335 GNKKLPLKYTKQTHH
-350 NYFQSIRHGLKYAS
+350 NYFKAIRHGLKYAS

-389 ILGEKCDGMFIG
+389 ILGEKCDGMFVG

-429 TALGLGK
+429 TALGLGT

-441 YAFWRREV
+441 YAFWRREI

-469 QNNLGLRV
+469 ENNLGLRV
-477 ANGNFVGLKYRVSKK
+477 VNGNFVGLKYRVSKK
-492 SSLVNNHLKQNN
+492 VNLGDNPLKQNN

-522 SRIKIPAYSTQA
+522 SRINVPAYSTQA
-534 TLYNLINRLR
+534 TLYNLISRLH

-561 EITPLVVKNI
+561 KITPLVVKNI

-587 SNNFNPQKVVK
+587 SNNFDPQKTAK
-598 IIIHKDTKIYWG
+598 IVIPKGTKIYWG
-610 TEIEEFNKKLS
+610 TEFDEFSNKLS

-629 YDLMKMIAQG
+629 YDLMKIISQG
-639 TSVYKIK
+639 TTIYKIK
-646 KEDQKKLEQ
+646 KDDQKKLEQ

-666 KIVSN
+666 KIISN

>member
-25 SNIWKGDNGFFIVS
+25 SNIWKDDNGFFIVS
-39 AAYGLILLLLA
+39 AAYGLVLILLA

-108 LDRHFNTKNLVLL
+108 LYRHFNAKNLVLL
-121 FLNLNILAQLP
+121 LLNLNILAQLP

-148 VFYLIRVMVTFSEQL
+148 VFYLIRVVVTFSEQL

-182 VPELPEGIL
+182 VPELPDFVL
-191 GNLSWNIGAILLLIE
+191 KNLSWSIGSIIL
-206 LIILIEIIGAMIY
+206 LIEIIGSIFY
-219 LKAKGYLAINAH
+219 LKVKGHLRPTSH
-231 LIVGIIGFLTI
+231 LIVGIIIFLI
-242 SELSMLVV
+242 INEISMLVA
-250 ESNVINTSYLVLIFI
+250 ESNVLNTSYLVLIFI

-290 PAYNSANTIVEALE
+290 PAYNSAKTIVEALE

-314 EIILINDGSRDKTE
+314 EIILINDGSQDETE
-328 EIIRRYL
+328 KILRRYL
-335 GNTKLPLTYTKQTHH
+335 GNTKLPLKYTKQTHH
-350 NYFQSIRHGLKYAS
+350 NYFKAIRHGLKYAS

-389 ILGEKCDGMFIG
+389 ILGEKCDGMFVG

-429 TALGLGK
+429 TALGLGT

-441 YAFWRREV
+441 YAFWRREI

-469 QNNLGLRV
+469 ENNLGLRV
-477 ANGNFVGLKYRVSKK
+477 VNGNFVGLKYRVSKK
-492 SSLVNNHLKQNN
+492 VNLGDNPLKQNN

-522 SRIKIPAYSTQA
+522 SRINVPAYSTQA
-534 TLYNLINRLR
+534 TLYNLINRLH

-587 SNNFNPQKVVK
+587 SNNFNPQKTAK
-598 IIIHKDTKIYWG
+598 IVIPKGTKIYWG
-610 TEIEEFNKKLS
+610 TEIDEFSNKLS

-629 YDLMKMIAQG
+629 YDLMKIISQG
-639 TSVYKIK
+639 TTIYKIK
-646 KEDQKKLEQ
+646 KDDQKKLEQ

-666 KIVSN
+666 KIISN

>member
-50 LSIPIEDL
+50 LSIPLEDL

-70 SVFLALAV
+70 LVFLALAV

-108 LDRHFNTKNLVLL
+108 LDRHFNAKNLVLL
-121 FLNLNILAQLP
+121 LLNLNILAQLS

-148 VFYLIRVMVTFSEQL
+148 VFYLIRVVVTFSEQL

-182 VPELPEGIL
+182 VPELPDFVL
-191 GNLSWNIGAILLLIE
+191 KNLSWSIGSIIL
-206 LIILIEIIGAMIY
+206 LIEIIGSIFY
-219 LKAKGYLAINAH
+219 LKVKGHLRPTSH
-231 LIVGIIGFLTI
+231 LIVGIIIFLI
-242 SELSMLVV
+242 INEISMLVA
-250 ESNVINTSYLVLIFI
+250 ESNVLNTSYLVLIFI

-290 PAYNSANTIVEALE
+290 PAYNSAKTIVEALE

-314 EIILINDGSRDKTE
+314 EIILINDGSQDETE
-328 EIIRRYL
+328 EILRRYL
-335 GNTKLPLTYTKQTHH
+335 GNTKLSLKYTKQTHH
-350 NYFQSIRHGLKYAS
+350 NYFKAIRHGLKYAS

-389 ILGEKCDGMFIG
+389 ILGEKCDGMFVG

-441 YAFWRREV
+441 YAFWRRET

-455 ENYLINGMPAWYNA
+455 ENYLINGMPVWYNA
-469 QNNLGLRV
+469 ENNLGLRV
-477 ANGNFVGLKYRVSKK
+477 VNGNFVGLKYRVSKK
-492 SSLVNNHLKQNN
+492 VNLGDNSLKQNN

-522 SRIKIPAYSTQA
+522 SRINVPAYSTQA
-534 TLYNLINRLR
+534 TLYNLINRLH

-587 SNNFNPQKVVK
+587 SNNFDPQKTAKLVIPK
-598 IIIHKDTKIYWG
+598 GTKIYWG
-610 TEIEEFNKKLS
+610 TEIDEFSNKLS

-629 YDLMKMIAQG
+629 YDLMKIISQG
-639 TSVYKIK
+639 TTIYKIK
-646 KEDQKKLEQ
+646 KDDQKKLEQ
-655 ILEFFTIRDYV
+655 ILDFFTIRDYV
-666 KIVSN
+666 RIISN

>member
-1 MENYHKSKILAILIG
+1 MENYHKSNILAILIG

-108 LDRHFNTKNLVLL
+108 LDRHFNAKNLVLL
-121 FLNLNILAQLP
+121 LLNLNILAQLP

-141 IISVLTF
+141 IISVLIF
-148 VFYLIRVMVTFSEQL
+148 VFYLIRVVVTFSEQL

-182 VPELPEGIL
+182 VPELL
-191 GNLSWNIGAILLLIE
+191 DFVLKNLSWSIGSIIL
-206 LIILIEIIGAMIY
+206 LIEIIGSIFY
-219 LKAKGYLAINAH
+219 LKVKGHLRPTSH
-231 LIVGIIGFLTI
+231 LIVGIIIFLI
-242 SELSMLVV
+242 INEISMLVA
-250 ESNVINTSYLVLIFI
+250 ESNVLNTSYLVLIFI

-290 PAYNSANTIVEALE
+290 PAYNSAKTIVEALE

-314 EIILINDGSRDKTE
+314 EIILINDGSQDETE
-328 EIIRRYL
+328 EILRRYL
-335 GNTKLPLTYTKQTHH
+335 GNTKLPLKYTKRTHH
-350 NYFQSIRHGLKYAS
+350 NYFKAIRHGLKYAS

-389 ILGEKCDGMFIG
+389 ILGEKCDGMFVG

-429 TALGLGK
+429 TALGLGT

-441 YAFWRREV
+441 YAFWRREI

-455 ENYLINGMPAWYNA
+455 ENYLINGMPSWYNA
-469 QNNLGLRV
+469 ENNLGLRV
-477 ANGNFVGLKYRVSKK
+477 VNGNFVGLKYRVSKK
-492 SSLVNNHLKQNN
+492 VNLGDNPLKQNN

-522 SRIKIPAYSTQA
+522 SRINVPAYSTQA
-534 TLYNLINRLR
+534 TLYNLINRLH

-587 SNNFNPQKVVK
+587 SNNFNPQKTAK
-598 IIIHKDTKIYWG
+598 IVIPKGTKIYWG
-610 TEIEEFNKKLS
+610 TGIDEFSNKLS
-621 KNMLDQFY
+621 KNTLEQFY
-629 YDLMKMIAQG
+629 YDLIKIISQG
-639 TSVYKIK
+639 TTIYKIK
-646 KEDQKKLEQ
+646 KDDQKKLEQ

-666 KIVSN
+666 KIISN

>member
-25 SNIWKGDNGFFIVS
+25 SNIWKDDNGFFIVS
-39 AAYGLILLLLA
+39 AAYGLVLILLA

-108 LDRHFNTKNLVLL
+108 LDRHFNAKNLVLL
-121 FLNLNILAQLP
+121 LLNLNILAQLP

-148 VFYLIRVMVTFSEQL
+148 VFYLIRVVVTFSEQL

-182 VPELPEGIL
+182 VPELPDFVL
-191 GNLSWNIGAILLLIE
+191 KNLSWSIGSIIL
-206 LIILIEIIGAMIY
+206 LIEIIGSIFY
-219 LKAKGYLAINAH
+219 LKVKGHLRPTSH
-231 LIVGIIGFLTI
+231 LIVGIIIFLI
-242 SELSMLVV
+242 VNEISMLVA
-250 ESNVINTSYLVLIFI
+250 ESNVLNTSYLVIIFI

-290 PAYNSANTIVEALE
+290 PAYNSAKTIVEALE

-314 EIILINDGSRDKTE
+314 EIILINDGSQDETE
-328 EIIRRYL
+328 KILRRYL
-335 GNTKLPLTYTKQTHH
+335 GNTKLPLKYTKQTHH
-350 NYFQSIRHGLKYAS
+350 NYFKAIRHGLKYAS

-389 ILGEKCDGMFIG
+389 ILGEKCDGMFVG

-429 TALGLGK
+429 TALGLGT

-441 YAFWRREV
+441 YAFWRREI

-469 QNNLGLRV
+469 ENNLGLRV
-477 ANGNFVGLKYRVSKK
+477 VNGNFVGLKYRVSKK
-492 SSLVNNHLKQNN
+492 VNLGDNPLKQNN

-522 SRIKIPAYSTQA
+522 SRINVPAYSTQA
-534 TLYNLINRLR
+534 TLYNLISRLH

-561 EITPLVVKNI
+561 KITPLVVKNI

-587 SNNFNPQKVVK
+587 SNNFDPQKTAK
-598 IIIHKDTKIYWG
+598 IVIPKGTKIYWG
-610 TEIEEFNKKLS
+610 TEFDEFSNKLS

-629 YDLMKMIAQG
+629 YDLMKIISQG
-639 TSVYKIK
+639 TTIYKIK
-646 KEDQKKLEQ
+646 KDDQKKLEQ

-666 KIVSN
+666 KIISN

>member
-108 LDRHFNTKNLVLL
+108 LDRHFNAKNLVLL
-121 FLNLNILAQLP
+121 LLNLNILAQLP

-148 VFYLIRVMVTFSEQL
+148 VFYLIRVVVTFSEQL

-182 VPELPEGIL
+182 VPELPDFVL
-191 GNLSWNIGAILLLIE
+191 KNLSWSIGSIIL
-206 LIILIEIIGAMIY
+206 LIEIIGSIFY
-219 LKAKGYLAINAH
+219 LKVKGHLRPTSH
-231 LIVGIIGFLTI
+231 LIVGIIIFLI
-242 SELSMLVV
+242 INEISMLVA
-250 ESNVINTSYLVLIFI
+250 ESNVLNTSYLVLIFI

-290 PAYNSANTIVEALE
+290 PAYNSAKTIVEALE

-314 EIILINDGSRDKTE
+314 EIILINDGSQDETE
-328 EIIRRYL
+328 KILRRYL
-335 GNTKLPLTYTKQTHH
+335 GNTKLPLKYTKQTHH
-350 NYFQSIRHGLKYAS
+350 NYFKAIRHGLKYAS

-389 ILGEKCDGMFIG
+389 ILGEKCDGMFVG

-429 TALGLGK
+429 TALGLGT

-441 YAFWRREV
+441 YAFWRREI

-469 QNNLGLRV
+469 ENNLGLRV
-477 ANGNFVGLKYRVSKK
+477 VNGNFVGLKYRVSKK
-492 SSLVNNHLKQNN
+492 VNLGDNPLKQNN

-522 SRIKIPAYSTQA
+522 SRINVPAYSTQA
-534 TLYNLINRLR
+534 TLYNLINRLH

-587 SNNFNPQKVVK
+587 SNNFDPQKTAK
-598 IIIHKDTKIYWG
+598 IVIPKGTKIYWG
-610 TEIEEFNKKLS
+610 TEIDEFSNKLS

-629 YDLMKMIAQG
+629 YDLIKIISQG
-639 TSVYKIK
+639 TTIYKIK
-646 KEDQKKLEQ
+646 KDDQKKLEQ

-666 KIVSN
+666 KIISN

>member
-39 AAYGLILLLLA
+39 AAYGLVLLLLA

-108 LDRHFNTKNLVLL
+108 LDRHFNAKNLVLL
-121 FLNLNILAQLP
+121 LLNLNILAQLP

-148 VFYLIRVMVTFSEQL
+148 VFYLIRVVVTFSEQL

-182 VPELPEGIL
+182 VPELPDFVL
-191 GNLSWNIGAILLLIE
+191 KNLSWSIGSIIL
-206 LIILIEIIGAMIY
+206 LIEIIGSIFY
-219 LKAKGYLAINAH
+219 LKVKGHLRPTSH
-231 LIVGIIGFLTI
+231 LIVGIIIFLI
-242 SELSMLVV
+242 VNEISMLVA
-250 ESNVINTSYLVLIFI
+250 ESNVLNTSYLVLIFI

-290 PAYNSANTIVEALE
+290 PAYNSAKTIVEALE

-314 EIILINDGSRDKTE
+314 EIILINDGSQDGTE
-328 EIIRRYL
+328 EILRRYL
-335 GNTKLPLTYTKQTHH
+335 GNTKLPLKYTKQTHH
-350 NYFQSIRHGLKYAS
+350 NYFKAIRHGLKYAS

-389 ILGEKCDGMFIG
+389 ILGEKCDGMFVG

-429 TALGLGK
+429 TALGLGT

-441 YAFWRREV
+441 YAFWRREI

-469 QNNLGLRV
+469 ENNLGLRV
-477 ANGNFVGLKYRVSKK
+477 VNGNFVGLKYRVSKK
-492 SSLVNNHLKQNN
+492 VNLGDNPLKQNN

-522 SRIKIPAYSTQA
+522 SRINVPAYSTQA
-534 TLYNLINRLR
+534 TLYNLISRLH

-561 EITPLVVKNI
+561 KITPLVVKNI

-587 SNNFNPQKVVK
+587 SNNFDPQKTAK
-598 IIIHKDTKIYWG
+598 IVIPKGTKIYWG
-610 TEIEEFNKKLS
+610 TEFDEFSNKLS

-629 YDLMKMIAQG
+629 YDLMKIISQG
-639 TSVYKIK
+639 TTIYKIK
-646 KEDQKKLEQ
+646 KDDQKKLEQ

-666 KIVSN
+666 KIISN

>member
-108 LDRHFNTKNLVLL
+108 LDRHFNAKNLVLL
-121 FLNLNILAQLP
+121 LLNLNILAQLP

-148 VFYLIRVMVTFSEQL
+148 VFYLIRVVVTFSEQL

-182 VPELPEGIL
+182 VPELPDFVL
-191 GNLSWNIGAILLLIE
+191 KNLSWSIGSIIL
-206 LIILIEIIGAMIY
+206 LIEIIGSIFY
-219 LKAKGYLAINAH
+219 LKVKGHLRPTSH
-231 LIVGIIGFLTI
+231 LIVGIIIFLI
-242 SELSMLVV
+242 VNEISMLVA
-250 ESNVINTSYLVLIFI
+250 ESNVLNTSYLVLIFI

-290 PAYNSANTIVEALE
+290 PAYNSAKTIVEALE

-314 EIILINDGSRDKTE
+314 EIILINDGSQDETE
-328 EIIRRYL
+328 KILRRYL
-335 GNTKLPLTYTKQTHH
+335 GNTKLPLKYTKQTHH
-350 NYFQSIRHGLKYAS
+350 NYFKAIRHGLKYAS

-389 ILGEKCDGMFIG
+389 ILGEKCDGMFVG

-429 TALGLGK
+429 TALGLGT

-441 YAFWRREV
+441 YAFWRREI

-469 QNNLGLRV
+469 ENNLGLRV
-477 ANGNFVGLKYRVSKK
+477 VNGNFVGLKYRVSKK
-492 SSLVNNHLKQNN
+492 VNLGDNPLKQNN

-522 SRIKIPAYSTQA
+522 SRINVPAYSTQA
-534 TLYNLINRLR
+534 TLYNLINRLH

-587 SNNFNPQKVVK
+587 SNNFDPQKTAK
-598 IIIHKDTKIYWG
+598 IVIPKGTKIYWG
-610 TEIEEFNKKLS
+610 TGIDEFSNKLS
-621 KNMLDQFY
+621 KNTLDQFY
-629 YDLMKMIAQG
+629 YDLIKIISQG
-639 TSVYKIK
+639 TTIYKIK
-646 KEDQKKLEQ
+646 KDDQKKLEQ

-666 KIVSN
+666 KIISN

>member
-39 AAYGLILLLLA
+39 AAYGLVLLLLA

-108 LDRHFNTKNLVLL
+108 LDRHFNAKNLVLL
-121 FLNLNILAQLP
+121 LLNLNILAQLP

-148 VFYLIRVMVTFSEQL
+148 VFYLIRVVVTFSEQL

-182 VPELPEGIL
+182 VPELPDFVL
-191 GNLSWNIGAILLLIE
+191 KNLSWSIGSIIL
-206 LIILIEIIGAMIY
+206 LIEIIGSIFY
-219 LKAKGYLAINAH
+219 LKVKGHLRPTSH
-231 LIVGIIGFLTI
+231 LIVGIIIFLI
-242 SELSMLVV
+242 VNEISMLVA
-250 ESNVINTSYLVLIFI
+250 ESNVLNTSYLVLIFI

-290 PAYNSANTIVEALE
+290 PAYNSAKTIVEALE

-314 EIILINDGSRDKTE
+314 EIILINDGSQDETE
-328 EIIRRYL
+328 KILRRYL
-335 GNTKLPLTYTKQTHH
+335 GNTKLPLKYTKQTHH
-350 NYFQSIRHGLKYAS
+350 NYFKAIRHGLKYAS

-389 ILGEKCDGMFIG
+389 ILGEKCDGMFVG

-429 TALGLGK
+429 TALGLGT

-441 YAFWRREV
+441 YAFWRREI

-469 QNNLGLRV
+469 ENNLGLRV
-477 ANGNFVGLKYRVSKK
+477 VNGNFVGLKYRVSKK
-492 SSLVNNHLKQNN
+492 VNLGDNPLKQNN

-522 SRIKIPAYSTQA
+522 SRINVPAYSTQA
-534 TLYNLINRLR
+534 TLYNLISRLH

-561 EITPLVVKNI
+561 KITPLVVKNI

-587 SNNFNPQKVVK
+587 SNNFDPQKTAK
-598 IIIHKDTKIYWG
+598 IVIPKGTKIYWG
-610 TEIEEFNKKLS
+610 TEFDEFSNKLS
-621 KNMLDQFY
+621 KNMLEQFY
-629 YDLMKMIAQG
+629 YDLMKIISQG
-639 TSVYKIK
+639 TTIYKIK
-646 KEDQKKLEQ
+646 KDDQKKLEQ

-666 KIVSN
+666 KIISN

>member
-50 LSIPIEDL
+50 LSIPLEDL

-70 SVFLALAV
+70 SVFLALTV

-108 LDRHFNTKNLVLL
+108 LDRHFNAKNLVLL
-121 FLNLNILAQLP
+121 LLNLNILAQLS

-148 VFYLIRVMVTFSEQL
+148 VFYLIRVVVTFSEQL

-182 VPELPEGIL
+182 VPELPDFVL
-191 GNLSWNIGAILLLIE
+191 KNLSWSIGSIIL
-206 LIILIEIIGAMIY
+206 LIEIIGSIFY
-219 LKAKGYLAINAH
+219 LKVKGHLRPTSH
-231 LIVGIIGFLTI
+231 LIVGIIIFLI
-242 SELSMLVV
+242 INEISMLVA
-250 ESNVINTSYLVLIFI
+250 ESNVLNTSYLVLIFI

-290 PAYNSANTIVEALE
+290 PAYNSAKTIVEALE

-314 EIILINDGSRDKTE
+314 EIILINDGSQDETE
-328 EIIRRYL
+328 EILRRYL
-335 GNTKLPLTYTKQTHH
+335 GNTKLSLKYTKQTHH
-350 NYFQSIRHGLKYAS
+350 NYFKAIRHGLKYAS

-389 ILGEKCDGMFIG
+389 ILGEKCDGMFVG

-441 YAFWRREV
+441 YAFWRRET

-455 ENYLINGMPAWYNA
+455 ENYLINGMPVWYNA
-469 QNNLGLRV
+469 ENNLGLRV
-477 ANGNFVGLKYRVSKK
+477 VNGNFVGLKYRVSKK
-492 SSLVNNHLKQNN
+492 VNLGDNSLKQNN

-522 SRIKIPAYSTQA
+522 SRINVPAYSTQA
-534 TLYNLINRLR
+534 TLYNLINRLH

-587 SNNFNPQKVVK
+587 SNNFDPQKTAK
-598 IIIHKDTKIYWG
+598 IVIPKGTKIYWG
-610 TEIEEFNKKLS
+610 TEIDEFSNKLS

-629 YDLMKMIAQG
+629 YNLMKIISQG
-639 TSVYKIK
+639 TTIYKIK
-646 KEDQKKLEQ
+646 KDDQKKLEQ
-655 ILEFFTIRDYV
+655 ILDFFTIRDYV
-666 KIVSN
+666 RIISN

>member
-1 MENYHKSKILAILIG
+1 MENYHKSKILAVLIG

-50 LSIPIEDL
+50 LSIPLEDL

-108 LDRHFNTKNLVLL
+108 LDRHFNAKNLVLL
-121 FLNLNILAQLP
+121 LLNLNILAQLS

-148 VFYLIRVMVTFSEQL
+148 VFYLIRVVVTFSEQL

-182 VPELPEGIL
+182 VPEVPDFVFK
-191 GNLSWNIGAILLLIE
+191 NLSWSIGSVIL
-206 LIILIEIIGAMIY
+206 LIEIIGSIFY
-219 LKAKGYLAINAH
+219 LKVKGHLRPTSH
-231 LIVGIIGFLTI
+231 LIVGIIIFLI
-242 SELSMLVV
+242 INEISMLVA
-250 ESNVINTSYLVLIFI
+250 ESNVLNTSYLVLIFI
-265 LSLSIVNIFGNIS
+265 LSLSIVNIFGNIN

-290 PAYNSANTIVEALE
+290 PAYNSAKTIVEALE

-314 EIILINDGSRDKTE
+314 EIILINDGSQDETE
-328 EIIRRYL
+328 EILRRYL
-335 GNTKLPLTYTKQTHH
+335 GNTKLSLKYTKQTHH
-350 NYFQSIRHGLKYAS
+350 NYFKAIRHGLKYAS

-389 ILGEKCDGMFIG
+389 ILGEKCDGMFVG

-441 YAFWRREV
+441 YAFWRREI

-455 ENYLINGMPAWYNA
+455 ENYLINGMPVWYNA
-469 QNNLGLRV
+469 ENNLGLRV
-477 ANGNFVGLKYRVSKK
+477 VNGNFVGLKYRVSKK
-492 SSLVNNHLKQNN
+492 VNLGDNSLKQNN

-522 SRIKIPAYSTQA
+522 SRINVPAYSTQA
-534 TLYNLINRLR
+534 TLYNLINRLH

-587 SNNFNPQKVVK
+587 SNNFDPQKTTK
-598 IIIHKDTKIYWG
+598 IVIPKGTKIYWG
-610 TEIEEFNKKLS
+610 TEIDEFSNKLS

-629 YDLMKMIAQG
+629 YDLMKIISQG
-639 TSVYKIK
+639 TTIYKIK
-646 KEDQKKLEQ
+646 KDDQKKLEQ
-655 ILEFFTIRDYV
+655 ILDFFTIRDYV
-666 KIVSN
+666 RIISN

>member
-1 MENYHKSKILAILIG
+1 MENYHKSNILAILIG

-108 LDRHFNTKNLVLL
+108 LDRHFNAKNLVLL
-121 FLNLNILAQLP
+121 LLNLNILAQLP

-148 VFYLIRVMVTFSEQL
+148 VFYLIRVVVTFSEQL

-182 VPELPEGIL
+182 VPELPDFVL
-191 GNLSWNIGAILLLIE
+191 KNLSWSIGSIIL
-206 LIILIEIIGAMIY
+206 LIEIIGSIFY
-219 LKAKGYLAINAH
+219 LKVKGHLRPTSH
-231 LIVGIIGFLTI
+231 LIVGIIIFLI
-242 SELSMLVV
+242 VNEISMLVA
-250 ESNVINTSYLVLIFI
+250 ESNVLNTSYLVIIFI

-290 PAYNSANTIVEALE
+290 PAYNSAKTIVEALE

-314 EIILINDGSRDKTE
+314 EIILINDGSQDETE
-328 EIIRRYL
+328 KILRRYL
-335 GNTKLPLTYTKQTHH
+335 GNTKLPLKYTKQTHH
-350 NYFQSIRHGLKYAS
+350 NYFKAIRHGLKYAS

-389 ILGEKCDGMFIG
+389 ILGEKCDGMFVG

-429 TALGLGK
+429 TALGLGT

-441 YAFWRREV
+441 YAFWRREI

-469 QNNLGLRV
+469 ENNLGLKV
-477 ANGNFVGLKYRVSKK
+477 VNGNFVGLKYRVSKK
-492 SSLVNNHLKQNN
+492 VNLGDNPLKQNN

-522 SRIKIPAYSTQA
+522 SRINVPAYSTQA
-534 TLYNLINRLR
+534 TLYNLISRLH

-561 EITPLVVKNI
+561 KITPLVVKNI

-587 SNNFNPQKVVK
+587 SNNFDPQKTAK
-598 IIIHKDTKIYWG
+598 IVIPKGTKIYWG
-610 TEIEEFNKKLS
+610 TEFDEFSNKLS

-629 YDLMKMIAQG
+629 YDLMKIISQG
-639 TSVYKIK
+639 TTIYKIK
-646 KEDQKKLEQ
+646 KDDQKKLEQ

-666 KIVSN
+666 KIISN

>member
-108 LDRHFNTKNLVLL
+108 LDRHFNAKNLVLL
-121 FLNLNILAQLP
+121 LLNLNILAQLP

-148 VFYLIRVMVTFSEQL
+148 VFYLIRVVVTFSEQL

-182 VPELPEGIL
+182 VPELPDFVL
-191 GNLSWNIGAILLLIE
+191 KNLSWSIGSIIL
-206 LIILIEIIGAMIY
+206 LIEIIGSIFY
-219 LKAKGYLAINAH
+219 LKVKGHLRPTSH
-231 LIVGIIGFLTI
+231 LIVGIIIFLI
-242 SELSMLVV
+242 INEISMLVA
-250 ESNVINTSYLVLIFI
+250 ESNVLNTSYLVLIFI

-290 PAYNSANTIVEALE
+290 PAYNSAKTIVEALE

-314 EIILINDGSRDKTE
+314 EIILINDGSQDETE
-328 EIIRRYL
+328 KILRRYL
-335 GNTKLPLTYTKQTHH
+335 GNTKLPLKYTKQTHH
-350 NYFQSIRHGLKYAS
+350 NYFKAIRHGLKYAS

-389 ILGEKCDGMFIG
+389 ILGEKCDGMFVG

-429 TALGLGK
+429 TALGLGT

-441 YAFWRREV
+441 YAFWRREI

-469 QNNLGLRV
+469 ENNLGLRV
-477 ANGNFVGLKYRVSKK
+477 VNGNFVGLKYRVSKK
-492 SSLVNNHLKQNN
+492 VNLGDNPLKQNN

-522 SRIKIPAYSTQA
+522 SRINVPAYSTQA
-534 TLYNLINRLR
+534 TLYNLISRLH

-561 EITPLVVKNI
+561 KITPLVVKNI

-587 SNNFNPQKVVK
+587 SNNFDPQKTAK
-598 IIIHKDTKIYWG
+598 IVIPKGTKIYWG
-610 TEIEEFNKKLS
+610 TEFDEFSNKLS

-629 YDLMKMIAQG
+629 YDLIKIISQG
-639 TSVYKIK
+639 TTIYKIK
-646 KEDQKKLEQ
+646 KDDQKKLEQ

-666 KIVSN
+666 KIISN

>member
-25 SNIWKGDNGFFIVS
+25 SNIWKDDNGFFIVS
-39 AAYGLILLLLA
+39 AAYGLVLILLA

-108 LDRHFNTKNLVLL
+108 LDRHFNAKNLVLL
-121 FLNLNILAQLP
+121 LLNLNILAQLP

-148 VFYLIRVMVTFSEQL
+148 VFYLIRVVVTFSEQL

-182 VPELPEGIL
+182 VPELPDFVL
-191 GNLSWNIGAILLLIE
+191 KNLSWSIGSIIL
-206 LIILIEIIGAMIY
+206 LIEIIGSIFY
-219 LKAKGYLAINAH
+219 LKVKGHLRPTSH
-231 LIVGIIGFLTI
+231 LIVGIIIFLI
-242 SELSMLVV
+242 INEISMLVA
-250 ESNVINTSYLVLIFI
+250 ESNVLNTSYLVLIFI

-290 PAYNSANTIVEALE
+290 PAYNSAKTIVEALE

-314 EIILINDGSRDKTE
+314 EIILINDGSQDETE
-328 EIIRRYL
+328 TILRRYL
-335 GNTKLPLTYTKQTHH
+335 GNTKLPLKYTKQTHH
-350 NYFQSIRHGLKYAS
+350 NYFKAIRHGLKYAS

-389 ILGEKCDGMFIG
+389 ILGEKCDGMFVG

-429 TALGLGK
+429 TALGLGT

-441 YAFWRREV
+441 YAFWRREI

-469 QNNLGLRV
+469 ENNLGLRV
-477 ANGNFVGLKYRVSKK
+477 VNGNFVGLKYRVSKK
-492 SSLVNNHLKQNN
+492 VNLGDNPLKQNN

-522 SRIKIPAYSTQA
+522 SRINVPAYSTQA
-534 TLYNLINRLR
+534 TLYNLINRLH

-571 KDSEL
+571 KYSEL

-587 SNNFNPQKVVK
+587 SNNFDPQKTAK
-598 IIIHKDTKIYWG
+598 IVIPKGTKIYWG
-610 TEIEEFNKKLS
+610 TGIDEFSNKLS
-621 KNMLDQFY
+621 KNTLEQFY
-629 YDLMKMIAQG
+629 YDLIKIISQG
-639 TSVYKIK
+639 TTIYKIK
-646 KEDQKKLEQ
+646 KDDQKKLEQ

-666 KIVSN
+666 KIISN

>member
-25 SNIWKGDNGFFIVS
+25 NNIWKGDNGFFIVS
-39 AAYGLILLLLA
+39 AAYGLVLLLLA

-108 LDRHFNTKNLVLL
+108 LDRHFNAKNLVLL
-121 FLNLNILAQLP
+121 LLNLNILAQLP

-148 VFYLIRVMVTFSEQL
+148 VFYLIRVVVTFSEQL

-182 VPELPEGIL
+182 VPELPDFVL
-191 GNLSWNIGAILLLIE
+191 KNLSWSIGSIIL
-206 LIILIEIIGAMIY
+206 LIEIIGSIFY
-219 LKAKGYLAINAH
+219 LKVKGHLRPTSH
-231 LIVGIIGFLTI
+231 LIVGIIIFLI
-242 SELSMLVV
+242 VNEISMLVA
-250 ESNVINTSYLVLIFI
+250 ESNVLNTSYLVLIFI

-290 PAYNSANTIVEALE
+290 PAYNSAKTIVEALE

-314 EIILINDGSRDKTE
+314 EIILINDGSQDETE
-328 EIIRRYL
+328 KILRRYL
-335 GNTKLPLTYTKQTHH
+335 GNTKLPLKYTKQTHH
-350 NYFQSIRHGLKYAS
+350 NYFKAIRHGLKYAS

-389 ILGEKCDGMFIG
+389 ILGEKCDGMFVG

-429 TALGLGK
+429 TALGLGT

-441 YAFWRREV
+441 YAFWRREI

-469 QNNLGLRV
+469 ENNLGLRV
-477 ANGNFVGLKYRVSKK
+477 VNGNFVGLKYRVSKK
-492 SSLVNNHLKQNN
+492 VNLGDNPLKQNN

-522 SRIKIPAYSTQA
+522 SRINVPAYSTQA
-534 TLYNLINRLR
+534 TLYNLISRLH

-561 EITPLVVKNI
+561 KITPLVVKNI

-587 SNNFNPQKVVK
+587 SNNFDPQKTAK
-598 IIIHKDTKIYWG
+598 IVIPKGTKIYWG
-610 TEIEEFNKKLS
+610 TEFDEFSNKLS

-629 YDLMKMIAQG
+629 YDLMKIISQG
-639 TSVYKIK
+639 TTIYKIK
-646 KEDQKKLEQ
+646 KDDQKKLEQ

-666 KIVSN
+666 KIISN

>member
-1 MENYHKSKILAILIG
+1 MVFGKN
-16 ILPLIFEFS
+16 FESSFS
-25 SNIWKGDNGFFIVS
+25 
-39 AAYGLILLLLA
+39 
-50 LSIPIEDL
+50 
-58 DQWFL
+58 
-63 EKTLSLL
+63 
-70 SVFLALAV
+70 FLALAV

-108 LDRHFNTKNLVLL
+108 LDRHFNAKNLVLL
-121 FLNLNILAQLP
+121 LLNLNILAQLP

-148 VFYLIRVMVTFSEQL
+148 VFYLIRVVVTFSEQL

-182 VPELPEGIL
+182 VPELPDFVL
-191 GNLSWNIGAILLLIE
+191 KNLSWSIGSIIL
-206 LIILIEIIGAMIY
+206 LIEIIGSIFY
-219 LKAKGYLAINAH
+219 LKVKGHLRPTSH
-231 LIVGIIGFLTI
+231 LIVGIIIFLI
-242 SELSMLVV
+242 INEISMLVA
-250 ESNVINTSYLVLIFI
+250 ESNVLNTSYLVLIFI

-290 PAYNSANTIVEALE
+290 PAYNSAKTIVEALE

-314 EIILINDGSRDKTE
+314 EIILINDGSQDETE
-328 EIIRRYL
+328 TILRRYL
-335 GNTKLPLTYTKQTHH
+335 GNTKLPLKYTKQTHH
-350 NYFQSIRHGLKYAS
+350 NYFKAIRHGLKYAS

-389 ILGEKCDGMFIG
+389 ILGEKCDGMFVG

-429 TALGLGK
+429 TALGLGT

-441 YAFWRREV
+441 YAFWRREI

-469 QNNLGLRV
+469 ENNLGLRV
-477 ANGNFVGLKYRVSKK
+477 VNGNFVGLKYRVSKK
-492 SSLVNNHLKQNN
+492 VNLGDNPLKQSN

-513 NLRTLHHIV
+513 NSRTLHHIV
-522 SRIKIPAYSTQA
+522 SRINVPAYSTQA
-534 TLYNLINRLR
+534 TLYNLINRLH

-561 EITPLVVKNI
+561 KITPLVVKNI

-587 SNNFNPQKVVK
+587 SNNFDPQKTAK
-598 IIIHKDTKIYWG
+598 IVIPKGTKIYWG
-610 TEIEEFNKKLS
+610 TEFDEFSNKLS

-629 YDLMKMIAQG
+629 YDLMKIISQG
-639 TSVYKIK
+639 TTIYKIK
-646 KEDQKKLEQ
+646 KDDQKKLEQ

-666 KIVSN
+666 KIISN

>member
-39 AAYGLILLLLA
+39 AAYGLVLLLLA

-108 LDRHFNTKNLVLL
+108 LDRHFNAKNLVLL
-121 FLNLNILAQLP
+121 LLNLNILAQLP

-148 VFYLIRVMVTFSEQL
+148 VFYLIRVVVTFSEQL

-182 VPELPEGIL
+182 VPELPDFVL
-191 GNLSWNIGAILLLIE
+191 KNLSWSIGSIIL
-206 LIILIEIIGAMIY
+206 LIEIIGSIFY
-219 LKAKGYLAINAH
+219 LKVKGHLIPTSH
-231 LIVGIIGFLTI
+231 LIVGIIIFLI
-242 SELSMLVV
+242 INEISMLVA
-250 ESNVINTSYLVLIFI
+250 ESNVLNTSYLVIIFI

-290 PAYNSANTIVEALE
+290 PAYNSAKTIVEALE

-314 EIILINDGSRDKTE
+314 EIILINDGSQDGTE
-328 EIIRRYL
+328 EILRRYL
-335 GNTKLPLTYTKQTHH
+335 GNTKLPLKYTKQTHH
-350 NYFQSIRHGLKYAS
+350 NYFKAIRHGLKYAS

-389 ILGEKCDGMFIG
+389 ILGEKCDGMFVG

-429 TALGLGK
+429 TALGLGT

-441 YAFWRREV
+441 YAFWRREI

-469 QNNLGLRV
+469 ENNLGLRV
-477 ANGNFVGLKYRVSKK
+477 VNGNFVGLKYRVSKK
-492 SSLVNNHLKQNN
+492 VNLGDNPLKQNN

-522 SRIKIPAYSTQA
+522 SRINVPAYSTQA
-534 TLYNLINRLR
+534 TLYNLINRLH

-587 SNNFNPQKVVK
+587 SNNFDPQKTAK
-598 IIIHKDTKIYWG
+598 IVIPKGTKIYWG
-610 TEIEEFNKKLS
+610 TGIDEFSNKLS
-621 KNMLDQFY
+621 KNTLEQFY
-629 YDLMKMIAQG
+629 YDLIKIISQG
-639 TSVYKIK
+639 TTIYKIK
-646 KEDQKKLEQ
+646 KDDQKKLEQ

-666 KIVSN
+666 KIISN

>member
-39 AAYGLILLLLA
+39 AAYGLVLLLLA

-108 LDRHFNTKNLVLL
+108 LDRHFNAKNLVLL
-121 FLNLNILAQLP
+121 LLNLNILAQLP

-148 VFYLIRVMVTFSEQL
+148 VFYLIRVVVTFSEQL

-182 VPELPEGIL
+182 VPELPDFVL
-191 GNLSWNIGAILLLIE
+191 KNLSWSIGSIIL
-206 LIILIEIIGAMIY
+206 LIEIIGSIFY
-219 LKAKGYLAINAH
+219 LKVKGHLIPTSH
-231 LIVGIIGFLTI
+231 LIVGIIIFLI
-242 SELSMLVV
+242 VNEISMLVS
-250 ESNVINTSYLVLIFI
+250 ESNVLNTSYLVIIFI

-290 PAYNSANTIVEALE
+290 PAYNSTKTIVEALE

-314 EIILINDGSRDKTE
+314 EIILINDGSQDETE
-328 EIIRRYL
+328 KILRRYL
-335 GNTKLPLTYTKQTHH
+335 GNTKLPLKYTKQTHH
-350 NYFQSIRHGLKYAS
+350 NYFKAIRHGLKYAS

-389 ILGEKCDGMFIG
+389 ILGEKCDGMFVG

-429 TALGLGK
+429 TALGLGT

-441 YAFWRREV
+441 YAFWRREI

-469 QNNLGLRV
+469 ENNLGLRV
-477 ANGNFVGLKYRVSKK
+477 VNGNFVGLKYRVSKK
-492 SSLVNNHLKQNN
+492 VNLGDNPLKQNN

-522 SRIKIPAYSTQA
+522 SRINVPAYSTQA
-534 TLYNLINRLR
+534 TLYNLINRLH

-561 EITPLVVKNI
+561 KITPLVVKNI

-587 SNNFNPQKVVK
+587 SNNFDPQKTAK
-598 IIIHKDTKIYWG
+598 IVIPKGTKIYWG
-610 TEIEEFNKKLS
+610 TEFDEFSNKLS

-629 YDLMKMIAQG
+629 YDLMKIISQG
-639 TSVYKIK
+639 TTIYKIK
-646 KEDQKKLEQ
+646 KDDQKKLEQ

-666 KIVSN
+666 KIISN

>member
-50 LSIPIEDL
+50 LSIPLEDL

-108 LDRHFNTKNLVLL
+108 LDRHFNAKNLVLL
-121 FLNLNILAQLP
+121 LLNLNILAQLP

-148 VFYLIRVMVTFSEQL
+148 VFYLIRVVVTFSEQL

-182 VPELPEGIL
+182 VPEVPDFVFK
-191 GNLSWNIGAILLLIE
+191 NLSWSIGSVIL
-206 LIILIEIIGAMIY
+206 LIEIIGSIFY
-219 LKAKGYLAINAH
+219 LKVKGHLRPTSH
-231 LIVGIIGFLTI
+231 LIVGIIIFLI
-242 SELSMLVV
+242 INEISMLVA
-250 ESNVINTSYLVLIFI
+250 ESNVLNTSYLVLIFI
-265 LSLSIVNIFGNIS
+265 LSLSIVNIFGNIN

-290 PAYNSANTIVEALE
+290 PAYNSAKTIVEALE

-314 EIILINDGSRDKTE
+314 EIILINDGSQDETE
-328 EIIRRYL
+328 EILRRYL
-335 GNTKLPLTYTKQTHH
+335 GNTKLPLKYTKQTHH
-350 NYFQSIRHGLKYAS
+350 NYFKAIRHGLKYAS

-389 ILGEKCDGMFIG
+389 ILGEKCDGMFVG

-441 YAFWRREV
+441 YAFWRREI

-455 ENYLINGMPAWYNA
+455 ENYLINGMPVWYNA
-469 QNNLGLRV
+469 ENNLGLRV
-477 ANGNFVGLKYRVSKK
+477 VNGNFVGLKYRVSKK
-492 SSLVNNHLKQNN
+492 ANLGDNPLKQNN

-522 SRIKIPAYSTQA
+522 SRINVPAYSTQA
-534 TLYNLINRLR
+534 TLYNLINRLH

-587 SNNFNPQKVVK
+587 SNNFDPQKTTK
-598 IIIHKDTKIYWG
+598 IVIPKGTKIYWG
-610 TEIEEFNKKLS
+610 TEIDEFSNKLS

-629 YDLMKMIAQG
+629 YDLMKIISQG
-639 TSVYKIK
+639 TTIYKIK
-646 KEDQKKLEQ
+646 KDDQKKLEQ
-655 ILEFFTIRDYV
+655 ILDFFTIRDYV
-666 KIVSN
+666 RIISN